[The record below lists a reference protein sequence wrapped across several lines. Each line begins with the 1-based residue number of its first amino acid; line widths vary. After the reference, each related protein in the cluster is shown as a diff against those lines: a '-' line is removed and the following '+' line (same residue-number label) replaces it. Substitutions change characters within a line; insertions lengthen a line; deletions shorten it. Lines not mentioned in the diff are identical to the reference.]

1 MPWWDLSAP
10 LTDCV
15 LNNYYCCLHYVLR
28 PSLDAQE
35 LEVITLAATALL
47 SKYRKMA
54 TFDEFLSRLFFHG
67 KAAVTVLLF
76 LVGVAHV
83 VSYLMAWIGE
93 FRVLFSLLCHT
104 LFGRHLQIPQ
114 IPGWILRR

>member
-1 MPWWDLSAP
+1 MSFVPPW
-10 LTDCV
+10 T
-15 LNNYYCCLHYVLR
+15 
-28 PSLDAQE
+28 QE

-54 TFDEFLSRLFFHG
+54 TFDEFLDRLFFHG

-83 VSYLMAWIGE
+83 VSYLIAWIGE
-93 FRVLFSLLCHT
+93 FRMCFSFAAVVPLLLDADKPYPPFTNSANSEVKKVKGVALVSTFACV
-104 LFGRHLQIPQ
+104 F
-114 IPGWILRR
+114 